1 MDRQKSEPSIEDVR
15 LAAKRAGIALAE
27 ERAAF
32 VHDGALFL
40 HRSVDVCRRLAAAS
54 PAKAE

>member
-1 MDRQKSEPSIEDVR
+1 MEAQRSEPSAEDVR
-15 LAAKRAGIALAE
+15 LAAKRAGIALVE
-27 ERAAF
+27 ERVPF

-54 PAKAE
+54 VAKAD